1 MIIDEVV
8 SGDGAR
14 SWNKLADLKDRG
26 MKITDPMLN
35 STDELRGGRN
45 RAFGSGVG

>member
-1 MIIDEVV
+1 VTV
-8 SGDGAR
+8 PR
-14 SWNKLADLKDRG
+14 SSNKLAELKVYQ

-35 STDELRGGRN
+35 STEKLIGGRN